1 MLNADTKLL
10 KSHPTPLIV
19 LVFHLLLTH
28 FCRGQF
34 QLIGSSQPIVATL
47 GHDII
52 LPCHLDPAE
61 DASGLT
67 LEWTRA
73 DLNPR
78 FVHVWRDGQEL
89 ESKKHPSF
97 EGRTS
102 LFIDELKLGNISLK
116 VSKVKIGDQG
126 TYRCFIPSPGKQSS
140 VQLVV
145 AAVFSPVLS
154 LAGIDKDTSGVVL
167 QCESKGWYP
176 EPEVVWLDGEG
187 NLLSA
192 GPTETV
198 RGPDDLYT
206 VSSRVTVE
214 KRHSNNFTC
223 RVQQKNINQTRETHI
238 YISDDFF
245 EVQSSSF
252 TLTVGLAVSLAVC
265 ILLILL
271 LVFFVWKWRQNIII
285 NKGSHWGDSGRG
297 EERNCS
303 KRNKTEDQR
312 ETLMADETVQMEVL
326 NEGKGKKK
334 NKHLNK
340 QKTEQQ
346 RREEAENRVKRVL
359 ILFSEELETRKNEKQ
374 DELQQLREER
384 QRHQNNLQTVKKELE
399 NKNKELQTIQAM
411 LSRWPLRGRKEEEQ
425 KKNKAEQEVETLKKK
440 METHQKEL
448 DIKIKQVEDKQAEV
462 QQLQDEIQRM
472 ETNLRTLMENL
483 ESNNKELERSQAAP
497 VRSPS
502 SWLEGKQAE
511 ISQLLQEKQNRQKEV
526 DTLYNQLETKNKEL
540 DQKLWHEQQRAE
552 KAEKDLKELKIRN
565 KEWEKKFKEE
575 KKKRKEAERK
585 VENSNKEPEPKYIA
599 NRCEVLEENDTS
611 STNQSSITAPDVE
624 VDPQGKYIRLRN
636 SSNEEQQLGGWRLG
650 VRLNETK
657 PIMYTFENSFKLQAG
672 NTVTLWAS
680 GSGGRHDATDRVWM
694 DLKSWRS
701 GDKLQ
706 VTLISNTG
714 DIHYNLKFMS

>member
-285 NKGSHWGDSGRG
+285 NKRSHRGNSDKG
-297 EERNCS
+297 EEKNCS

-312 ETLMADETVQMEVL
+312 ETLMADGTVQMEVL
-326 NEGKGKKK
+326 NKGKGKKK
-334 NKHLNK
+334 NKH
-340 QKTEQQ
+340 KTEQQLKEEQQ

-359 ILFSEELETRKNEKQ
+359 TLFSEELETRKNEVEKKQ
-374 DELQQLREER
+374 SELQQLREER
-384 QRHQNNLQTVKKELE
+384 QRIQNNLQTVKKELE
-399 NKNKELQTIQAM
+399 NK
-411 LSRWPLRGRKEEEQ
+411 
-425 KKNKAEQEVETLKKK
+425 
-440 METHQKEL
+440 H
-448 DIKIKQVEDKQAEV
+448 
-462 QQLQDEIQRM
+462 
-472 ETNLRTLMENL
+472 
-483 ESNNKELERSQAAP
+483 
-497 VRSPS
+497 
-502 SWLEGKQAE
+502 
-511 ISQLLQEKQNRQKEV
+511 KEV
-526 DTLYNQLETKNKEL
+526 NVSLSLL
-540 DQKLWHEQQRAE
+540 
-552 KAEKDLKELKIRN
+552 
-565 KEWEKKFKEE
+565 
-575 KKKRKEAERK
+575 
-585 VENSNKEPEPKYIA
+585 
-599 NRCEVLEENDTS
+599 
-611 STNQSSITAPDVE
+611 
-624 VDPQGKYIRLRN
+624 
-636 SSNEEQQLGGWRLG
+636 
-650 VRLNETK
+650 
-657 PIMYTFENSFKLQAG
+657 FENPTTPCLC
-672 NTVTLWAS
+672 
-680 GSGGRHDATDRVWM
+680 
-694 DLKSWRS
+694 
-701 GDKLQ
+701 
-706 VTLISNTG
+706 
-714 DIHYNLKFMS
+714 Y